1 MVIRWWVSQS
11 VLSLSSSPVV
21 LVPLVVV
28 DTDGEG
34 DGW

>member
-1 MVIRWWVSQS
+1 MVISWWVSQS
-11 VLSLSSSPVV
+11 VLSLLWSPVV